1 MHDKLYA
8 SVGLYSLTSDVDSG
22 DGVNCWWMQIVPI
35 TQYVDPVTYPGYL
48 EGYNGPNTHVWQE
61 LWVR

>member
-1 MHDKLYA
+1 MNAPIRVPLRTNPSTIA
-8 SVGLYSLTSDVDSG
+8 TFCG
-22 DGVNCWWMQIVPI
+22 DGVNCWWMQIVP
-35 TQYVDPVTYPGYL
+35 TNQYVDPVSFPGYL